1 MGEIAT
7 ESILVAGFKLIRSS
21 QGELCPGT
29 FLAHC
34 LNHSLVN
41 HLVIVND
48 SVLDNED
55 GHTGQRALGIGIYGG
70 NLVVG
75 ICNEVIGIKLLL
87 NPHLRS
93 GACTADSGA
102 ELLVAP
108 SQFA

>member
-7 ESILVAGFKLIRSS
+7 ESILVAGFKLVRSS

-48 SVLDNED
+48 TVLHDKD
-55 GHTGQRALGIGIYGG
+55 SHSGQRALGIGIDGC

-75 ICNEVIGIKLLL
+75 ICNEVIGVKLLL
-87 NPHLRS
+87 NPHLGS
-93 GACTADSGA
+93 GTCTADGGT
-102 ELLVAP
+102 ELLAAP